1 MTGGLEAAIHE
12 GGMSALTN
20 NSLEVREKSHCV
32 PSDIIRQD
40 QILVQ
45 VNGNW

>member
-12 GGMSALTN
+12 GGMSALMN
-20 NSLEVREKSHCV
+20 NSLEALGKFPCV

-40 QILVQ
+40 RILVQ